1 MTTLVTGGAGYIGS
15 HVVHRLIDEGMPVV
29 VLDNLSTGHAKSI
42 PSQAAFVAGDVG
54 DSSMVADILA
64 KYNVQSIIHLAAS
77 IDGSESIASP
87 LAYYRNNTVNA
98 RALIEAAVVGN
109 VRNFIFSSTAA
120 VYGNP
125 EIIPVAETA
134 ALLPVSPYGTSKFMT
149 ELMLRDTATAHDLKF
164 VTLRYFNVAGADP
177 KMRTGQSTRNA
188 TQLIKVAA
196 EAAIGARDGL
206 DVYGND
212 YPTPDGT
219 CIRDYI
225 HVTDLADAHAAA
237 LNYLSEGGA
246 SVTLNCGYGRGYSVL
261 EVIEAVKQAS
271 RSAFPV
277 RIKNRRTGDPARIVA
292 EAAKIRDVLGWRPAL
307 SDLNQIVADALRWEQ
322 RSLR

>member
-15 HVVHRLIDEGMPVV
+15 HFVHKLVDDGRPVV
-29 VLDNLSTGHAKSI
+29 VLDNLSTGHASSI
-42 PSQAAFVAGDVG
+42 PTQAAFVAGDVG
-54 DSSMVADILA
+54 DFSLVADILA
-64 KYNVQSIIHLAAS
+64 NYNVQSIVHFAAS
-77 IDGSESIASP
+77 IGVSQSVANP
-87 LAYYRNNTVNA
+87 LAYYRNNTVNS
-98 RALIEAAVVGN
+98 RALIEAAVLGN

-125 EIIPVAETA
+125 ETIPVAETA
-134 ALLPVSPYGTSKFMT
+134 AVLPVSPYGTSKFMT
-149 ELMLRDTATAHDLKF
+149 ELMLRDTARAHDLKY

-188 TQLIKVAA
+188 THLIKVAA
-196 EAAIGARDGL
+196 EAAIGLRDGL
-206 DVYGND
+206 DVHGND

-225 HVTDLADAHAAA
+225 HVTDVADAHAAA
-237 LNYLSEGGA
+237 LDYLSNGGA

-271 RSAFPV
+271 GSVFPV
-277 RIKNRRTGDPARIVA
+277 RIKGRRLGDPARIVA
-292 EAAKIRDVLGWRPAL
+292 EAAKIRDVLGWRPTLA
-307 SDLNQIVADALRWEQ
+307 DLNQIIADALRWEQ
-322 RSLR
+322 RSLS

>member
-15 HVVHRLIDEGMPVV
+15 HVVHRLVDEGRPVV

-42 PSQAAFVAGDVG
+42 PSQARFVAGDVG
-54 DSSMVADILA
+54 DSSLVADILA
-64 KYNVQSIIHLAAS
+64 SHNVQSIVHIAAS
-77 IDGSESIASP
+77 IIGSESIASP

-98 RALIEAAVVGN
+98 RSLIEAAVVGN

-212 YPTPDGT
+212 
-219 CIRDYI
+219 
-225 HVTDLADAHAAA
+225 
-237 LNYLSEGGA
+237 
-246 SVTLNCGYGRGYSVL
+246 
-261 EVIEAVKQAS
+261 
-271 RSAFPV
+271 
-277 RIKNRRTGDPARIVA
+277 
-292 EAAKIRDVLGWRPAL
+292 
-307 SDLNQIVADALRWEQ
+307 
-322 RSLR
+322 